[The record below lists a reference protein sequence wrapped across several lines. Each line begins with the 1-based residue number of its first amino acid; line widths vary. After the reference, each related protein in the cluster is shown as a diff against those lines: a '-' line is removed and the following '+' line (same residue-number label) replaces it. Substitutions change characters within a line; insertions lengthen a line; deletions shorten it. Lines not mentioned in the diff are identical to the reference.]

1 MLKKLVA
8 AACLGCSGVR
18 CGARCRSPR
27 LTIEWP
33 IAAAV
38 KFRSNMTE

>member
-1 MLKKLVA
+1 MLEKVVT
-8 AACLGCSGVR
+8 AACSGCTDVE